1 MMGASAVPGLIF
13 LVGNDERL
21 TYLLLRYFESGNY
34 TLIPSLTIPTV
45 TEVIEKQPC
54 TVIFSTIE
62 LLEGSQTLLEYASA
76 HDLPVLVCTSV
87 ADEARAREL
96 GADACLVHPLTYENF
111 NAALSVVFPL
121 AGSESGLLT
130 KSSGF

>member
-1 MMGASAVPGLIF
+1 MKGVPTAPDLIY

-21 TYLLLRYFESGNY
+21 IYLLQRYFESGNHR
-34 TLIPSLTIPTV
+34 LMPSFKTPTV
-45 TEVIEKQPC
+45 AEVKKEQPC
-54 TVIFSTIE
+54 MLIFSTIE
-62 LLEGSQTLLEYASA
+62 LLEEAQSLLEYASA

-96 GADACLVHPLTYENF
+96 GADACLIHPLTYENF
-111 NAALSVVFPL
+111 TAALSVVFPFME
-121 AGSESGLLT
+121 GESGLLT